1 MDRSQDGKAP
11 GPVPRRGPPYAT
23 DCDSESDSDSDSL
36 AMARGEQSRATSHL
50 LRIAHW
56 NAERV
61 RQKKLEHV
69 KFFQKTISTSA
80 TSRRRILTVPSYS
93 TYGDMKYTEM
103 TEKIDPK
110 EESPLLL
117 ETKYR
122 L

>member
-11 GPVPRRGPPYAT
+11 GPVPRRGPPCAT
-23 DCDSESDSDSDSL
+23 DCDSDSDSL
-36 AMARGEQSRATSHL
+36 AMARGEQSRATGHV

-56 NAERV
+56 NAETM